1 MNFLQLSQTV
11 NLPRF
16 PVHLSPVLMLEKFYT
31 WEDKRYQQNFTKGEG
46 EKFSYYCDLCTIFLS
61 PLFMSKIVRLF
72 MYVTLSNI
80 ASIVF
85 KNNEIYCLK
94 ILNAK
99 LIIVLYFISHYLWV
113 PMTIIIKDNY
123 R

>member
-1 MNFLQLSQTV
+1 
-11 NLPRF
+11 
-16 PVHLSPVLMLEKFYT
+16 
-31 WEDKRYQQNFTKGEG
+31 
-46 EKFSYYCDLCTIFLS
+46 
-61 PLFMSKIVRLF
+61 MSKIVRLF

-94 ILNAK
+94 ILNPK
-99 LIIVLYFISHYLWV
+99 LIIVLFYFTLFMSTH
-113 PMTIIIKDNY
+113 DNNNK

>member
-31 WEDKRYQQNFTKGEG
+31 WEDKRYQQHFTKGEG

-94 ILNAK
+94 ILNPK
-99 LIIVLYFISHYLWV
+99 LIIVLFYFTLFMSTH
-113 PMTIIIKDNY
+113 DNNNK